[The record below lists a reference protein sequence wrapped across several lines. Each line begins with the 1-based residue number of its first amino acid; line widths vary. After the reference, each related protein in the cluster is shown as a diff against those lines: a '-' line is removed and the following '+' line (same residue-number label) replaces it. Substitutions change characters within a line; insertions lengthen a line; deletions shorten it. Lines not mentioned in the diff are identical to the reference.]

1 MRLRLAWP
9 LLSALAAALAF
20 APATAANSISFIG
33 GDGNVWLA
41 NPDGTGQHQVT
52 TDGSASDPYFSP
64 SQTDDGIV
72 LAARGSGSRA
82 RLYRMRQNGEP
93 LNEPVATPVPPFDPK
108 IAPNGSLVAYYTIAA
123 VVYPDC
129 PYCISTYDQALYSYP
144 DRLTRYGE
152 IPGPNCCSDPSW
164 VGNETIMLTNGSATA
179 WYHSQGMPEAQQWFA
194 DDPVGEEET
203 GEHLYDGEVS
213 PPGDKLAVIRGADPQ
228 VIALYRMNGPIPA
241 EPTIRCNFSGAPA
254 RDGNDFSSL
263 TWSPDGSQLAWEQQ
277 GGVLVAPVRSL
288 DDCSQNGP
296 AQMILPGATDPDWS
310 AAPINPPPRRQQ
322 ETTTTTQGGV
332 PAAFEADLAP
342 RQRLRTVLRR
352 GLRVNV
358 TCTVGCAVTA
368 RLRAFGRT
376 LARGRGQ
383 LPAAGTKTVRLRFTP
398 SARRRLRRARRL
410 RATLIIDAGA
420 AGRGQGRI
428 TLRR

>member
-1 MRLRLAWP
+1 MRLCLSSC
-9 LLSALAAALAF
+9 LLPGLLVAALI
-20 APATAANSISFIG
+20 ATPVASADTLTYIR
-33 GDGNVWLA
+33 DGNVWLA
-41 NPDGTGQHQVT
+41 NPDGTGQYQVT
-52 TDGSASDPYFSP
+52 LDGSPSDPYFSP
-64 SQTDDGIV
+64 SQTDDGV
-72 LAARGSGSRA
+72 VMAARGSGSRA
-82 RLYRMRQNGEP
+82 RLHRMRQNGER
-93 LNEPVATPVPPFDPK
+93 LNEPIPTPVPPFDPK
-108 IAPNGSLVAYYTIAA
+108 LAPNGALVAYYTIAA

-129 PYCISTYDQALYSYP
+129 PYCVSTYDQALYSYP

-152 IPGPNCCSDPSW
+152 IPGPNCCADPSW
-164 VGNETIMLTNGSATA
+164 VGNDTIMLTNGSATA
-179 WYHSQGMPEAQQWFA
+179 WWHRQGMSEAQQWFA
-194 DDPVGEEET
+194 DKPVGDEDT

-241 EPTIRCNFSGAPA
+241 EPTIRCNFSGAPP
-254 RDGNDFSSL
+254 REGNDYTGL

-288 DDCSQNGP
+288 DDCSANGP
-296 AQMILPGATDPDWS
+296 AQTILPGATDPDWS
-310 AAPINPPPRRQQ
+310 TAPINPPPRRQQ
-322 ETTTTTQGGV
+322 ETTTTTQGEV

-358 TCTVGCAVTA
+358 TCTVGCSITA

-376 LARGRGQ
+376 LARGRGR
-383 LPAAGTKTVRLRFTP
+383 LAAAGTKTVRLRFTR
-398 SARRRLRRARRL
+398 SARRRLRRARQL